1 MKNILICQ
9 PPMYQGTTWLPYV
22 YGTLRTVAE
31 QDEEVKQ
38 NYNWLSPL
46 FRQVD
51 TIKDF
56 TDQYDPK
63 DIDVLGIS
71 CYEWNHIINF
81 KIAEYVKLHN
91 PNCLIVAGGPQPPW
105 RDDKVFDTYPYIDII
120 IKGDGEVPFSSILK
134 NLVNNR
140 SNDLVPGLII
150 NNQGVA
156 QRTAKEVP
164 YKFDIGPSPYIHLSK
179 QFEEFAAYPEPSFA
193 TLETNKGCPYKC
205 TFCDWGSATNQKI
218 RKVGKD
224 RVYEEIEWFGKNG
237 IEMIY
242 ITDANFGILPEDVN
256 IAKAL
261 VETKE
266 KYGFPRTVFY
276 NLAKNNDDRIVDIL
290 KMFNDA
296 NMTNNTIMINFQST
310 LDNVLDAMER
320 FNAPFPK
327 IKNMVRRL
335 IDVNIAPGS
344 ALIQGA
350 PLETV
355 DSWKKSVTDV
365 YELGIHEETRI
376 FIWQQL
382 PNAPATDPE
391 YIEKYK
397 LQAVDRVPVMN
408 RFNKD
413 LLPKIGRL
421 GLSSYLVESSSYTR
435 DDWAEMG
442 VFSAFTLMCHNFG
455 FTRYIAQYHKHSLG
469 IPYFDFYNTLYDK
482 FKTTEHYSKLKD
494 HLYKFAAQDG
504 STFNID
510 YDDSL
515 PWLLDPEEYLFLSV
529 SEDQELFYH
538 TMFSDVTDAE
548 LLDLISFQQQSMI
561 TVKSKNPK
569 DVIFTMNQDWV
580 AYFRYLKSSYYE
592 IEDYKPA
599 QTKRK
604 YQCITSHYNN
614 IFDNLSL
621 KDYCVKI
628 LKRKAG
634 RQDYTLISFEKF
646 KDVTN
651 DTN

>member
-1 MKNILICQ
+1 
-9 PPMYQGTTWLPYV
+9 MYQGTTWLPYV
-22 YGTLRTVAE
+22 YGSLRTVAE
-31 QDEEVKQ
+31 QDSEIKE

-56 TDQYDPK
+56 TDNYDPK
-63 DIDVLGIS
+63 EIDILGIS
-71 CYEWNHIINF
+71 CYEWNHVINF
-81 KIAEYVKLHN
+81 EIAEYVKLHN
-91 PNCLIVAGGPQPPW
+91 PNCIIIAGGPQPPW

-120 IKGDGEVPFSSILK
+120 IKGDGEVPFSAILK
-134 NLVNNR
+134 NLVHNR
-140 SNDLVPGLII
+140 THDLVPGLII
-150 NNQGVA
+150 NNQGIA

-179 QFEEFAAYPEPSFA
+179 EFEQFAAYPEPSFA

-218 RKVGKD
+218 RKVGRD

-266 KYGFPRTVFY
+266 KYGFPRNVFY

-296 NMTNNTIMINFQST
+296 NMIDITIMINFQST

-355 DSWKKSVTDV
+355 ESWKKSVTDV

-391 YIEKYK
+391 YISKYK
-397 LQAVDRVPVMN
+397 LKSVDRVPVMN

-413 LLPKIGRL
+413 LLPKLGRL

-455 FTRYIAQYHKHSLG
+455 FTRYIAQYSKHTLG
-469 IPYFDFYNTLYDK
+469 ISYFDFYNKLYEK
-482 FKTTEHYSKLKD
+482 FKTTSQYQTLKT
-494 HLYKFAAQDG
+494 HLYKFAVEEG

-510 YDDSL
+510 YDTNL
-515 PWLLDPEEYLFLSV
+515 PWLLDPEEYLFLSI
-529 SEDQELFYH
+529 SEDLDLFYN
-538 TMFSDVTDAE
+538 TMFDDITDSE
-548 LLDLISFQQQSMI
+548 LTDLINFQKQSMI
-561 TVKSKNPK
+561 TVKSSDPK
-569 DVIFTMNQDWV
+569 DNVFTMNRDWI
-580 AYFRYLKSSYYE
+580 AYLRHLKSSYYE
-592 IEDYKPA
+592 EEAYKPA
-599 QTKRK
+599 IGEYK
-604 YQCITSHYNN
+604 YQCITSHYKN
-614 IFDNLSL
+614 IFENLSL

-628 LKRKAG
+628 LRRKAG

-646 KDVTN
+646 KDVTH